1 MKSGHG
7 GESVKIVKMEN
18 YLNKLKVAVI
28 NEDIEKL
35 KELVKEDITFSSIE
49 EAKEINT
56 YIKTAVK
63 ILKKEKEKLSS
74 EMQKIKKLKKF
85 NIQKKKDLFNFKI

>member
-1 MKSGHG
+1 LERRDRNKLKMKS
-7 GESVKIVKMEN
+7 
-18 YLNKLKVAVI
+18 YLNRLKVAVI
-28 NEDIEKL
+28 NKDIEKL